1 MMRVGLRTFGLIG
14 LAAVAIVPLVPGE
27 SHGQASRVGGAQVTG
42 NASSDAVTTAVLVDV
57 VVRDRRGR
65 PVTDLTADDFEVR
78 EDGTSQQLGSFTRV
92 ARGAGVAIEVG
103 VKDPATTLVET
114 PARSGA
120 EDEPPVPMVTAL
132 VFDALSSTAL
142 ALSQRAALEY
152 LPRSSTSSSQVG
164 VFTTDPVVRMLQ
176 PYTDHPA
183 LARQAVQSLMPAGS
197 TVREQQAEQLALAR
211 QRRDALEVQASAAM
225 AATTAQLGTA
235 SGNIGQLE
243 MERRV
248 VRAQLRMMNAFEA
261 LDRDH
266 RGLAT
271 SGALFGVLQTLV
283 EMPGRKTL
291 VLFSE
296 GLPASPT
303 LQAHLQT
310 VIESANRLNV
320 TVYAVD
326 ASGLRALS
334 GMADTRR
341 ELEEAGAT
349 RLQQQG
355 LMRDDAEEPLTRAL
369 ERAEDMLRLDSQ
381 SGLSRLARSTG
392 GFLIR
397 DTNDLG
403 DAFRRIDEDQRFHY
417 LLTYSPSNQALDGRF
432 RRIDVRVRR
441 PGVRVFARD
450 GYRALR
456 VPPSIPV
463 RASEAPA
470 LAALDAATLPDDVAF
485 GSTALTFPQPDGTS
499 VLALLVR
506 LSTSVLTFDDRAGGD
521 TYRADAMVVVR
532 LKDAAGNIA
541 EQLSQEYQ
549 FTGRLE
555 DMETA
560 RRGDVLF
567 YRRPRVAPG
576 IYTLEAAVH
585 DGVSGRTGA
594 RVATVSVDASSVTGP
609 RVSDV
614 VLVRR
619 TEDAD
624 TTADDGGNPLQVG
637 HVLLYPS
644 TGEPWSRTH
653 DGALAFY
660 VAIHPVSTAGT
671 VAADVLVRRGGRTLA
686 RVPTPLAAP
695 DESGVIHHQAR
706 LPLDALDAGLYELV
720 VEVRDASGACSRSA
734 YFRVV
739 P

>member
-1 MMRVGLRTFGLIG
+1 MRARLRAVGLVG
-14 LAAVAIVPLVPGE
+14 LASVALAPLAPGGQAPVPSGPRTGTAATSEAVA
-27 SHGQASRVGGAQVTG
+27 
-42 NASSDAVTTAVLVDV
+42 TAVLVDV

-65 PVTDLTADDFEVR
+65 PVTDLTAADFELR
-78 EDGTSQQLGSFTRV
+78 EDGTLQDVGSFTRV

-103 VKDPATTLVET
+103 VTDPRTTLVEPPRT
-114 PARSGA
+114 AAAGG
-120 EDEPPVPMVTAL
+120 EDEAVPRVTAL

-142 ALSQRAALEY
+142 ALSQRAALQY
-152 LPRSSTSSSQVG
+152 LPRSSTSEARVG

-183 LARQAVQSLMPAGS
+183 LARQAVQAILPAGS
-197 TVREQQAEQLALAR
+197 TMREQQAEQLALIR
-211 QRRDALEVQASAAM
+211 QRRDALEVQASAAT

-326 ASGLRALS
+326 ASGLRVLS
-334 GMADTRR
+334 GLSDTRR
-341 ELEEAGAT
+341 ELEEAGST
-349 RLQQQG
+349 RLQQQS
-355 LMRDDAEEPLTRAL
+355 LLRDDAEEPLTRSL

-381 SGLSRLARSTG
+381 SGLSQLARSTG

-417 LLTYSPSNQALDGRF
+417 LLTYAPSDQALDGRF
-432 RRIDVRVRR
+432 RRIEVRVRR

-470 LAALDAATLPDDVAF
+470 LAALDAASLPAEVAF
-485 GSTALTFPQPDGTS
+485 GSTALTFPQADGS
-499 VLALLVR
+499 HLVALIVR
-506 LSTSVLTFDDRAGGD
+506 LDTGVLTFDERAGGD

-549 FTGRLE
+549 FSGRVE
-555 DMETA
+555 DMPAA
-560 RRGDVLF
+560 RRGEILF
-567 YRRPRVAPG
+567 YRLPRVSPG
-576 IYTLEAAVH
+576 VYTLEAAVH

-594 RVATVSVDASSVTGP
+594 RVSTVTVDAARPAGT

-614 VLVRR
+614 VLVRKAETVAGASR
-619 TEDAD
+619 A
-624 TTADDGGNPLQVG
+624 AANPLQVG
-637 HVLLYPS
+637 DMLLYPS
-644 TGEPWSRTH
+644 TGEPWSRRQ
-653 DGALAFY
+653 DREVAFY
-660 VAIHPVSTAGT
+660 VAIHPASTDT
-671 VAADVLVRRGGRTLA
+671 PAAAVLVRRGGRTIA
-686 RVPTPLAAP
+686 RVATPLDPP
-695 DESGVIHHQAR
+695 DADGCIHHQGR
-706 LPLDALDAGLYELV
+706 LPLDVLEPGLYELV
-720 VEVRDASGACSRSA
+720 VEVRDAGGEQARSA
-734 YFRVV
+734 YVRVIE
-739 P
+739 